1 MKRGVKTIVTIMTV
15 ANIAEPVTV
24 LALCLW
30 SSWEP
35 NE

>member
-1 MKRGVKTIVTIMTV
+1 MERGVKTIVTIMTA

-24 LALCLW
+24 LALRLW
-30 SSWEP
+30 SSREP